1 MASKLHQEKFSFSW
15 VASEPRVWQVWSLDH
30 NNPHLLSSW
39 LPSSPQE
46 VAGRDYLFLILWH
59 RQGEAEQS
67 ASRDCLIENP
77 NLSPSAF
84 LLVSRGLWRMGPHL
98 WWNHQCVC
106 HVPQKPCFPV
116 EMTVAAVTLLIQN
129 LLYGLFYVI
138 VHFTGRRLT
147 FKVTWLKHTGFV
159 QTNITFLSSIKNI
172 SSVFPDLMW

>member
-1 MASKLHQEKFSFSW
+1 M
-15 VASEPRVWQVWSLDH
+15 
-30 NNPHLLSSW
+30 
-39 LPSSPQE
+39 
-46 VAGRDYLFLILWH
+46 
-59 RQGEAEQS
+59 
-67 ASRDCLIENP
+67 
-77 NLSPSAF
+77 
-84 LLVSRGLWRMGPHL
+84 
-98 WWNHQCVC
+98 
-106 HVPQKPCFPV
+106 PQKPCFPV